1 MKEIFILIIFS
12 FIIQKST
19 EFEPKRDYLIRML
32 DYDDEELSTYNG
44 TEPDTDPEEVPETQ
58 PMTQP
63 MTQPLTQIKTEE
75 VKEKYHKQTKTKP
88 VLKGFNLIKKEE
100 KKDDGPTEPA
110 SLIVFFKNVGDKSV
124 FKKYIYFYITII
136 TNRVRVLENQNQTL
150 VKGVLNENSLSS
162 YNVEYIV
169 KETEEIKQIFE
180 DNVSAK
186 MEQPNIIFLN
196 EDSKNEEVLKEIETI
211 LSDTKTTDITI
222 MSDEVLQD
230 ITKKEY
236 DLNSTI
242 YFNVQD
248 IKKSGTQ
255 SYRITGNFS
264 IPFEIENEKEVV
276 IFHLPEIN
284 TFNAT
289 FSKIGYENYQVSFS
303 IPDYIKTDLNYA
315 WANITERKIL
325 KQRRLEEKNKYYKTL
340 EFHETAKEQ
349 LILPKP
355 TPETHNY
362 GLKITKSSGLSGW
375 AIAGIV
381 IACVFALVG
390 VAFVI
395 LFFLKPRLKPKD
407 FSEIEFYN
415 SSLSVIHD

>member
-169 KETEEIKQIFE
+169 KET
-180 DNVSAK
+180 
-186 MEQPNIIFLN
+186 
-196 EDSKNEEVLKEIETI
+196 
-211 LSDTKTTDITI
+211 
-222 MSDEVLQD
+222 
-230 ITKKEY
+230 
-236 DLNSTI
+236 
-242 YFNVQD
+242 
-248 IKKSGTQ
+248 
-255 SYRITGNFS
+255 
-264 IPFEIENEKEVV
+264 
-276 IFHLPEIN
+276 
-284 TFNAT
+284 
-289 FSKIGYENYQVSFS
+289 
-303 IPDYIKTDLNYA
+303 
-315 WANITERKIL
+315 
-325 KQRRLEEKNKYYKTL
+325 
-340 EFHETAKEQ
+340 
-349 LILPKP
+349 
-355 TPETHNY
+355 
-362 GLKITKSSGLSGW
+362 
-375 AIAGIV
+375 
-381 IACVFALVG
+381 
-390 VAFVI
+390 
-395 LFFLKPRLKPKD
+395 
-407 FSEIEFYN
+407 
-415 SSLSVIHD
+415 